1 MNRLLNVLLVDD
13 DLLILDDLATI
24 IDWEE
29 NGFTVVA
36 SVNNG
41 NEALEYIRENH
52 VDIVIADIEMPRL
65 NGLAFIRQL
74 NSLHLSIETIL
85 LTSFSKFDYAREAI
99 SLGVHNYLL
108 KHELTSKILLN
119 NLNVLK
125 DKINASNQMLISEDH
140 MYFRNALNTLQ
151 TTALSSVFEF
161 SHASHGLV
169 LIKVLPCYSLQQWFQ
184 QEYEKDFML
193 KLLDEQTIVNL
204 KQTYPFYILGTN
216 INEWLLGIEVDENDH
231 YYPFAFIHEMQ
242 KYIEIN
248 HQYTFVVSEVMHTTD
263 VLKDTVNQMNK
274 VMAKIFYMNTPIVHL
289 SDIPLTASV
298 SNDDWY
304 EQIIRIETMNE
315 CIEISQKYIHWMG
328 ENTPGLD
335 FCGMTI
341 QKLLLTM
348 HKMLDL
354 SNVEK
359 HAHFENWQTIT
370 NFKDFKQFV
379 EYWIDVLQHAQGYS
393 RKTSFVMQYLNEN
406 MEQENVLD
414 LLCQEMGMNKDYL
427 SRLVKKEC
435 GSSLSTL
442 LLNIR
447 LDKAMSLLKT
457 SNDKVYE
464 IAMKCGFT
472 SSQYFSIVF
481 YKKFQIYPKDVSK
494 EILK

>member
-1 MNRLLNVLLVDD
+1 
-13 DLLILDDLATI
+13 
-24 IDWEE
+24 
-29 NGFTVVA
+29 
-36 SVNNG
+36 
-41 NEALEYIRENH
+41 
-52 VDIVIADIEMPRL
+52 
-65 NGLAFIRQL
+65 
-74 NSLHLSIETIL
+74 
-85 LTSFSKFDYAREAI
+85 
-99 SLGVHNYLL
+99 
-108 KHELTSKILLN
+108 
-119 NLNVLK
+119 
-125 DKINASNQMLISEDH
+125 
-140 MYFRNALNTLQ
+140 
-151 TTALSSVFEF
+151 
-161 SHASHGLV
+161 
-169 LIKVLPCYSLQQWFQ
+169 
-184 QEYEKDFML
+184 
-193 KLLDEQTIVNL
+193 
-204 KQTYPFYILGTN
+204 
-216 INEWLLGIEVDENDH
+216 
-231 YYPFAFIHEMQ
+231 
-242 KYIEIN
+242 
-248 HQYTFVVSEVMHTTD
+248 
-263 VLKDTVNQMNK
+263 
-274 VMAKIFYMNTPIVHL
+274 
-289 SDIPLTASV
+289 
-298 SNDDWY
+298 
-304 EQIIRIETMNE
+304 
-315 CIEISQKYIHWMG
+315 
-328 ENTPGLD
+328 
-335 FCGMTI
+335 
-341 QKLLLTM
+341 
-348 HKMLDL
+348 MLDL

>member
-24 IDWEE
+24 IDWEA
-29 NGFTVVA
+29 NGFQVVA

-41 NEALEYIRENH
+41 NEALEYIRENY

-65 NGLAFIRQL
+65 NGLAFIKQL

-108 KHELTSKILLN
+108 KHELTSAILLS
-119 NLNVLK
+119 NLNELK
-125 DKINASNQMLISEDH
+125 EKINASNQMLISEDH
-140 MYFRNALNTLQ
+140 MYFRNALHALQ
-151 TTALSSVFEF
+151 TAPLSSVFEF

-216 INEWLLGIEVDENDH
+216 INEWMLGIEVDENDH
-231 YYPFAFIHEMQ
+231 YYPFALIHEIQ
-242 KYIEIN
+242 EYIETD

-274 VMAKIFYMNTPIVHL
+274 VMAKIFYMNTSIVHL
-289 SDIPLTASV
+289 SDIPLTAAV
-298 SNDDWY
+298 FNDDWY

-315 CIEISQKYIHWMG
+315 CIEISQKYIHWME
-328 ENTPGLD
+328 ENTPALD
-335 FCGMTI
+335 FCSMTI

-406 MEQENVLD
+406 MDKENVLD
-414 LLCQEMGMNKDYL
+414 LLCQKMGMNKDYL
-427 SRLVKKEC
+427 SRIVKKEC

>member
-24 IDWEE
+24 IDWEA
-29 NGFTVVA
+29 NGFQVVA

-41 NEALEYIRENH
+41 NEALEYIRENY

-65 NGLAFIRQL
+65 NGLAFIKQL

-108 KHELTSKILLN
+108 KHELTSAILLS
-119 NLNVLK
+119 NLNELK
-125 DKINASNQMLISEDH
+125 EKINASNQMLISEDH
-140 MYFRNALNTLQ
+140 MYFRNALHALQ
-151 TTALSSVFEF
+151 TAPLSSVFEF

-216 INEWLLGIEVDENDH
+216 INEWMLGIEVDENDH
-231 YYPFAFIHEMQ
+231 YYPFALIHEIQ
-242 KYIEIN
+242 EYIETD

-274 VMAKIFYMNTPIVHL
+274 VMAKIFYMNTSIVHL
-289 SDIPLTASV
+289 SDIPLTAAV
-298 SNDDWY
+298 FNDDWY

-315 CIEISQKYIHWMG
+315 CIKISQKYIHWME
-328 ENTPGLD
+328 ENTPALD
-335 FCGMTI
+335 FCSMTI

-406 MEQENVLD
+406 MDKENVLD
-414 LLCQEMGMNKDYL
+414 LLCQKMGMNKDYL
-427 SRLVKKEC
+427 SRIVKKEC

>member
-108 KHELTSKILLN
+108 KHELTSEILLN
-119 NLNVLK
+119 NLNELK

-140 MYFRNALNTLQ
+140 MYFRNALNTFQ
-151 TTALSSVFEF
+151 TTSLSSVFDF

-274 VMAKIFYMNTPIVHL
+274 VMAKIFYMNTSIVHL
-289 SDIPLTASV
+289 TDIPLTNSI
-298 SNDDWY
+298 SNDHWY

-315 CIEISQKYIHWMG
+315 CIEIAQKYIHWME

-335 FCGMTI
+335 FCSMTI

-379 EYWIDVLQHAQGYS
+379 EYWIVVLQHAQGYS

-406 MEQENVLD
+406 MDKENVLD